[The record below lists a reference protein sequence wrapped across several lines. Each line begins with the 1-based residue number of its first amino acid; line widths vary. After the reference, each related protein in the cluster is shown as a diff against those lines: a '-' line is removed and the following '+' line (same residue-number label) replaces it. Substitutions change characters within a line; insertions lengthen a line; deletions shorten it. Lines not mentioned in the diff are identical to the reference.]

1 MLGRPEVHTT
11 KYLERL
17 KNGGRQKTKLRPAG
31 RVRVIIKPID
41 DGDTPALSPARPAVH
56 TRRRRPHRH
65 TSDSVRDP
73 STQASWSRC
82 TFSILPSPVR
92 HYGRV
97 AFIVDLILAFS
108 VQACTVLPVC
118 LVRTDTRGNCSA
130 LCRGRSLCG
139 PSSSVTHTTTGQ
151 PHIRVASPG
160 RNPASRQGFNG
171 CRCFGGGGRAW
182 RERLVMRIGYGR
194 LDRRSERLFDFC
206 PCHTHAVPCW
216 RAP

>member
-1 MLGRPEVHTT
+1 METPPP
-11 KYLERL
+11 YLRL
-17 KNGGRQKTKLRPAG
+17 DRRSTLA
-31 RVRVIIKPID
+31 VD
-41 DGDTPALSPARPAVH
+41 ARTV
-56 TRRRRPHRH
+56 TRLIPYATLQRKHHGHDAR
-65 TSDSVRDP
+65 
-73 STQASWSRC
+73 SR
-82 TFSILPSPVR
+82 SSPVR

-160 RNPASRQGFNG
+160 RNPASVQGKASTDADASAAAG
-171 CRCFGGGGRAW
+171 ELGGSDSSCGSDTDGWIGDRSAFLTFAPVILMLYRAGV
-182 RERLVMRIGYGR
+182 LHDIIIVCK
-194 LDRRSERLFDFC
+194 LQNSVC
-206 PCHTHAVPCW
+206 K
-216 RAP
+216 

>member
-1 MLGRPEVHTT
+1 METPPP
-11 KYLERL
+11 YLRL
-17 KNGGRQKTKLRPAG
+17 DRRSTLA
-31 RVRVIIKPID
+31 VD
-41 DGDTPALSPARPAVH
+41 ARTV
-56 TRRRRPHRH
+56 TRLIPYATLQRKHHGHDAR
-65 TSDSVRDP
+65 
-73 STQASWSRC
+73 SR
-82 TFSILPSPVR
+82 SSPVR
-92 HYGRV
+92 HYWRV

>member
-17 KNGGRQKTKLRPAG
+17 KNGGREKTKLRPAG

-82 TFSILPSPVR
+82 TFSILPCTP
-92 HYGRV
+92 
-97 AFIVDLILAFS
+97 LLA
-108 VQACTVLPVC
+108 
-118 LVRTDTRGNCSA
+118 R
-130 LCRGRSLCG
+130 
-139 PSSSVTHTTTGQ
+139 
-151 PHIRVASPG
+151 
-160 RNPASRQGFNG
+160 
-171 CRCFGGGGRAW
+171 
-182 RERLVMRIGYGR
+182 RLH
-194 LDRRSERLFDFC
+194 RRSDLGFFRASLYSTACVPGQDGYAGKLQC
-206 PCHTHAVPCW
+206 AVPRSFLVWSEFLGDTHHHRPATYTCSLA
-216 RAP
+216 RSESGK